1 MARVLG
7 FDPYVRA
14 LTEAEAVREAGRCL
28 DCGCGEGCG
37 LCARICSDF
46 AIHLEAPDQ
55 WQVNEDECVAC
66 GMCYNRC
73 PNGNI
78 AMIERVG
85 AH

>member
-1 MARVLG
+1 
-7 FDPYVRA
+7 VRA
-14 LTEAEAVREAGRCL
+14 LTEPEAVHEAGRCL

-46 AIHLEAPDQ
+46 AIHLEAPDT
-55 WQVNEDECVAC
+55 WSIHEDECVAC
-66 GMCYNRC
+66 GMCFNRC

-85 AH
+85 VH